1 MFKFARSKRI
11 LFVVGTAGT
20 LKYEEVYLHDYANP
34 KEARRG
40 IGGYF
45 DFYNHRRLHQSLD
58 YRTPAEV
65 YFQTATARQKQTAVI
80 ESTPAAKEKGATLN
94 ETLFLS

>member
-1 MFKFARSKRI
+1 MLVGGQQIGMDGKERALDNILNKR
-11 LFVVGTAGT
+11 LWRM
-20 LKYEEVYLHDYANP
+20 LKYEEAYLRNYVNP

-65 YFQTATARQKQTAVI
+65 HFQTAAVRQKQTAVI
-80 ESTPAAKEKGATLN
+80 LP
-94 ETLFLS
+94 